1 MIPWFVRFSVRI
13 LGILVLMLS
22 IEIAA
27 FYLER
32 DQGVS
37 RLFWVP
43 LSYAMVA
50 LAGYDTVKRL
60 PLIWGTLVGALLAGA
75 TNVLSWLAG
84 GFVHDGRVGF
94 PPEAD
99 PMLVATAGLL
109 GAVVGGI
116 IGAVAGLVARGRRR
130 QRSRRSALGKLGY
143 AAFDDRDDPDDDPDV
158 R

>member
-1 MIPWFVRFSVRI
+1 MIPWFVRFCARL

-32 DQGVS
+32 NQGVS
-37 RLFWVP
+37 RLYWVP

-50 LAGYDTVKRL
+50 WAGYQTVKRL
-60 PLIWGTLVGALLAGA
+60 PLIWGTLAGVLLAGS

-84 GFVHDGRVGF
+84 GFVNDGRLGF

-99 PMLVATAGLL
+99 PMLVATGGLL
-109 GAVVGGI
+109 GAVVGGV
-116 IGAVAGLVARGRRR
+116 IGTCAGLIARGRRR
-130 QRSRRSALGKLGY
+130 TRSRREALGKLGH
-143 AAFDDRDDPDDDPDV
+143 AAFDDAGEPDV
-158 R
+158 DIGRR